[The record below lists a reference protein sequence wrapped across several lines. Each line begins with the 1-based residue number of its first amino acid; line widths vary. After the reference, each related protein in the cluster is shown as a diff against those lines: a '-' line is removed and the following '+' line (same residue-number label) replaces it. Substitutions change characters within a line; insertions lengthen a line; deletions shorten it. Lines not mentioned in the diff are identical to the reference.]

1 MKKRKKLGDFDW
13 VEIVKK
19 NLKHPDRLAKYV
31 SALRGTD
38 FVSYQADFWLWGNF
52 LPYLKDITTSLIRGI
67 KYPSGFTWTGA
78 DYCLPHLQEI
88 LWFFKNVSST
98 YFSHLSHFV
107 YHISEALEVLAIT
120 LKDNRYKQLAYA
132 LTRSYKDIK
141 KSVIEYLTLLIK
153 FVEEE
158 RRNDG

>member
-1 MKKRKKLGDFDW
+1 MKKSRKLGDFDW

-19 NLKHPDRLAKYV
+19 NLKRPDRLAKYV
-31 SALRGTD
+31 SALRGID
-38 FVSYQADFWLWGNF
+38 FVSYQEDFWLWGNF
-52 LPYLKDITTSLIRGI
+52 AGYLKDVTTSLIRGT
-67 KYPSGFTWTGA
+67 KYPNGFTWTGA

-88 LWFFKNVSST
+88 LFYFKNTSPV
-98 YFSHLSHFV
+98 YFSHLNHFI

-120 LKDNRYKQLAYA
+120 LKDERYKKLAYT

-141 KSVIEYLTLLIK
+141 KSVIEYLELLIK

-158 RRNDG
+158 VK